1 MPHVGTESFYRV
13 RLRKDA
19 ELPDCT
25 DFNASN
31 NTFNRAM
38 RRSEGELIER
48 AKLLSDGKAS
58 ECNSLSI
65 DVERLGRAPLCDN
78 SKKNQILQ
86 IHGKQT

>member
-1 MPHVGTESFYRV
+1 M

-78 SKKNQILQ
+78 SKKKIRFSKSMASRRETRNV
-86 IHGKQT
+86 G